1 MSPCAFY
8 FTDKVSKSNSTV
20 HFLSGALVFTT
31 ILLIVLAFSILTIY
45 NRKKCH
51 CKGNSFFSFL
61 LKPELYYCF
70 VSQMT
75 IFIYIL
81 KQNPKLSRPLT
92 SHLKLWVSL
101 IWCQITVK
109 VPFLTHSPTNYYL
122 LPKCV
127 FIL

>member
-8 FTDKVSKSNSTV
+8 FTDTVSKSNSTV

-31 ILLIVLAFSILTIY
+31 ILLIVLAFSVLTIY

-61 LKPELYYCF
+61 FKPERYYCF

-75 IFIYIL
+75 IFYLHFETESQIISTTDITPEAVSIIGMMS
-81 KQNPKLSRPLT
+81 NNCESSFSDTFTHKLS
-92 SHLKLWVSL
+92 
-101 IWCQITVK
+101 
-109 VPFLTHSPTNYYL
+109 SPS
-122 LPKCV
+122 
-127 FIL
+127 